1 MLDSISGYSLSMQGE
16 DLASNLHALCKY
28 LANMGVTVILI
39 DEADDPSNNTQVTDT
54 NYTYLAD
61 NLILMR
67 YMDRH
72 LDDTIELRKTIA
84 VMKKRLSDFE
94 KTLRE
99 FKITRYG
106 IRVSEPL
113 TGLEGILSGDL
124 VKNDEK

>member
-1 MLDSISGYSLSMQGE
+1 
-16 DLASNLHALCKY
+16 
-28 LANMGVTVILI
+28 MGVTVILI
-39 DEADDPSNNTQVTDT
+39 DEAGDATEHNQVSDT
-54 NYTYLAD
+54 KYTYLAD

-99 FKITRYG
+99 FRITKYG
-106 IRVSEPL
+106 IQVSQPL

-124 VKNDEK
+124 VKNDES